1 MLCGESEGRR
11 VMTVLA
17 TVLAVGLLLCFS
29 LCLCLWREQLELRE
43 ALRRAEKNED
53 EGKEKRETWQETT

>member
-1 MLCGESEGRR
+1 
-11 VMTVLA
+11 MTVLA